1 MQSMSKRCSIFEN
14 RLYSC
19 IHLQWLTTIRHMGQW
34 KPVSFIFRSGFRVRC
49 AHFDS
54 FHALQLVA
62 TILVCIIVSWQYARL
77 RLPTTFGNF
86 VQGKRSNYC
95 LIRWLHAKWIRF
107 GWFLGIHRCRVYGFK
122 YQQKTWIVHS
132 FIGSI
137 QLQEAVKSSDGNNVP
152 GTFRLIYLVL
162 VHPLKQSYENRK
174 WIFTNEKTEKHCIAQ
189 NNAFVNRIS
198 CFSSLHVYTTSV
210 FCVCVKCVL
219 IFGLHTI
226 WLNEIRVV
234 IFVDKKPSRILSHLA
249 SVNLLSFHL
258 RSGYTQNTHKIR

>member
-137 QLQEAVKSSDGNNVP
+137 QLQEAVKSSDGNISSNLSSFGSP
-152 GTFRLIYLVL
+152 IETIIWKSEMNIHKRKDWKAL
-162 VHPLKQSYENRK
+162 HRSKQ
-174 WIFTNEKTEKHCIAQ
+174 
-189 NNAFVNRIS
+189 RI
-198 CFSSLHVYTTSV
+198 
-210 FCVCVKCVL
+210 
-219 IFGLHTI
+219 
-226 WLNEIRVV
+226 R
-234 IFVDKKPSRILSHLA
+234 
-249 SVNLLSFHL
+249 
-258 RSGYTQNTHKIR
+258 